1 MTTENNE
8 AQVEQTEAPVTE
20 ALVANTEAEVTETT
34 EAHTDV
40 ETETTPEQ
48 TEAEKQI
55 SQDEFNKLYFQLK
68 QAERERDAALK
79 KKEAEQTPAKETK
92 AEPKLEDFE
101 YDKEQYT
108 QAMIEHKINEKV
120 SEALANQANTQK
132 QSQAQAEQAAINATF
147 NEKAA
152 AFAASNPDYE
162 KVIEANGANAVYSQT
177 LREAIITSEYG
188 PQLDYAMLSNPQLL
202 DQLNGM
208 TPVQAAREI
217 GKLEASYTKPA
228 VTPSPAKTVS
238 TAPDPVPVS
247 GGGGR
252 ASSDYSYNEEMD
264 MNSYYEAYMAA
275 QRAKRGQ

>member
-8 AQVEQTEAPVTE
+8 AQVEQIEAPQITE
-20 ALVANTEAEVTETT
+20 TEVENTEVT

-48 TEAEKQI
+48 TLAEKQI

-108 QAMIEHKINEKV
+108 QAMIDYKINEKV
-120 SEALANQANTQK
+120 QEALSNQANSQK
-132 QSQAQAEQAAINATF
+132 QTQAQAEQAAINATF

-152 AFAASNPDYE
+152 AFASTNPDYE

-202 DQLNGM
+202 DKLNSLS
-208 TPVQAAREI
+208 PVQAAREI
-217 GKLEASYTKPA
+217 GKLEASYTKP
-228 VTPSPAKTVS
+228 TPTPAKKVS
-238 TAPDPVPVS
+238 SAPEPVPVS

-275 QRAKRGQ
+275 QRAKNGQ